1 MNLDKNSL
9 LLYAVTDRSWL
20 KGQTLAQ
27 QVEQALLGGATMV
40 QLREKQLDLPQ
51 FRREA
56 LEIQALCRRYGAPF
70 LINDNVDLALEIGA
84 DGVHVGQEDMEAGL
98 VRQKLGPGKIL
109 GVSTHSPEEALR
121 AQAAGADY
129 LGAGAVFHTGTKT
142 DVSTLS
148 YDTLGDICA
157 AVHIP
162 VVAIGG
168 INEDNILRLKGTGI
182 AGAAVVSALFAQPD
196 VQAAARHMRTLA
208 ERVRSGES

>member
-1 MNLDKNSL
+1 MNLDKHSL

-40 QLREKQLDLPQ
+40 QLREKQLDLPH

-56 LEIQALCRRYGAPF
+56 LDIQALCRRYGAPF

-109 GVSTHSPEEALR
+109 GVSAHSPEEALR

-129 LGAGAVFHTGTKT
+129 LGAGAVFHTGTKSN
-142 DVSTLS
+142 VSTLS
-148 YDTLGDICA
+148 YDTLRDICA
-157 AVHIP
+157 AVKIP

-208 ERVRSGES
+208 ERVRS

>member
-1 MNLDKNSL
+1 MEKLFDGEYKLMEVLWQTGAVHSARLVELCAQRLGWNKSTTYTVLRRLKNKGAVDHRDTVVTPL
-9 LLYAVTDRSWL
+9 LT
-20 KGQTLAQ
+20 
-27 QVEQALLGGATMV
+27 
-40 QLREKQLDLPQ
+40 
-51 FRREA
+51 
-56 LEIQALCRRYGAPF
+56 
-70 LINDNVDLALEIGA
+70 
-84 DGVHVGQEDMEAGL
+84 
-98 VRQKLGPGKIL
+98 RQ
-109 GVSTHSPEEALR
+109 EALR

-208 ERVRSGES
+208 ERVRS